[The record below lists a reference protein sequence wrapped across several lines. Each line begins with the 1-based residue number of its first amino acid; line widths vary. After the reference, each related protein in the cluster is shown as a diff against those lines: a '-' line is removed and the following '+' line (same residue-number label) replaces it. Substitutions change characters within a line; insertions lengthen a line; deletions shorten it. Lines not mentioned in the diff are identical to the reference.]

1 MKKND
6 KLFSLDMLEG
16 SDNPILSRV
25 ADRINDNNKTGQVSA
40 SHSSHSSSS
49 GRGHT
54 SHVSGTAG
62 SIDKKK
68 MEEKAAKDKK

>member
-1 MKKND
+1 MEND
-6 KLFSLDMLEG
+6 KLFSIQQLED
-16 SDNPILSRV
+16 SENSILRRV
-25 ADRINDNNKTGQVSA
+25 AGRIHEETEGPLLA

-62 SIDKKK
+62 PLEQKKSK
-68 MEEKAAKDKK
+68 NNKNK